1 MADVHGDSSSP
12 DVKPVQRVAII
23 PHMSTPSPYRALSA
37 ERRLALVL
45 YSIRTNREAREQ
57 YIQRLVKRGGGFRAT
72 TLKTWAPD
80 RLAREVVR
88 MRAEDSQD
96 ELDLLQLMYV
106 DLEPAIQTTF
116 LNAAGV
122 QHENG
127 RMAEE
132 LEPPYADAESVKRAA
147 MAVQEHH
154 GTRGLHYLETLVRY
168 SLDGWPGIDGVVAEM
183 ETIPAAAP
191 AAHQ

>member
-1 MADVHGDSSSP
+1 
-12 DVKPVQRVAII
+12 
-23 PHMSTPSPYRALSA
+23 MSTPSPYRALSA

-45 YSIRTNREAREQ
+45 YSVRTNREAREQ

-116 LNAAGV
+116 LDAAGV

-127 RMAEE
+127 RMAED
-132 LEPPYADAESVKRAA
+132 LEPPYADAESVKRGVAA
-147 MAVQEHH
+147 VREQH
-154 GTRGLHYLETLVRY
+154 GDQGLHYLHTLVRY
-168 SLDGWPGIDGVVAEM
+168 SLDGWPGIDREVAGM
-183 ETIPAAAP
+183 ETTGLAAT
-191 AAHQ
+191 AAKD